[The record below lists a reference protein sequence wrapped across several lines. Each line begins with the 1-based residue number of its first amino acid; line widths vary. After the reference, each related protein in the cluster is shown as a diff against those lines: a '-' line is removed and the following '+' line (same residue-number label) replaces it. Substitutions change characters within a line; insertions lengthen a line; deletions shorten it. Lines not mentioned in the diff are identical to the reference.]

1 MAPDLR
7 AAAAALVAASK
18 EGPALLRRHN
28 EDHKGAM
35 QVSAACCAGLRDLL
49 AAHPRAAAA
58 TLLVGSNDVLA
69 SLNSQVPPA
78 VRLFGRMSTKSA
90 CVCGCLRVT
99 RRLST

>member
-1 MAPDLR
+1 
-7 AAAAALVAASK
+7 
-18 EGPALLRRHN
+18 
-28 EDHKGAM
+28 M
-35 QVSAACCAGLRDLL
+35 QVSAACCAGIRDLL

-78 VRLFGRMSTKSA
+78 VRLFGRMSTESA
-90 CVCGCLRVT
+90 RVCGCLRVT